1 MKCELKYLIVLLLN
15 SLRLG
20 WRLAVDGYQL
30 KGKTAP
36 CNFVPQFGAIDS
48 STELS
53 PAGSHIG
60 QDTVMFAYLKEF
72 AKAFQRLC
80 GQNGVDQ
87 ILFRGNSGDKRLV
100 ACFLGSECFGRVG
113 FGADRLGVADCSDCK
128 RLLHVPQLL
137 ESRQVWRCSSL
148 GAQDTDPSAC
158 AIFSPFRHLAPSKR
172 LRKAVAVW

>member
-87 ILFRGNSGDKRLV
+87 ILFRGNSGDKRPGGL
-100 ACFLGSECFGRVG
+100 FPGIRV
-113 FGADRLGVADCSDCK
+113 LW
-128 RLLHVPQLL
+128 P
-137 ESRQVWRCSSL
+137 SRFWS
-148 GAQDTDPSAC
+148 
-158 AIFSPFRHLAPSKR
+158 
-172 LRKAVAVW
+172 